1 MKNKH
6 IKEYTTKQG
15 EKLYKFQIYLG
26 KNATTGTSLYIRKRG
41 FKTYKEASKSYKQVQ
56 EQIKKGVYS
65 AKKEKHYKVNDLVKL
80 WLKGYKNT
88 VREST
93 YASTQRILDNHIL
106 PDLGN
111 TYLDKLTVIQ
121 CMDVVNKWAK
131 IAPVSVK
138 KFMNYTNII
147 FNKGVEWHMMPF
159 NPMSTV
165 DCPKFERSE
174 KDFIDFY
181 TKEELDKFLQGAK
194 KTASLKVF
202 MFFRLLAYSGMR
214 RGEALALTWGDIN
227 FKDNYIKV
235 NKTVA
240 QGENNRLMIDYPK
253 TKSGIR
259 IIDIDLV
266 TMNYLKQWKLKQLK
280 ELFKLGIN
288 AQDDNQLVFSNTYNK
303 LIQPSRVAHWNNV
316 ICKAND
322 LRHIKVHGFRH
333 THATL
338 LHDAGVAM
346 KDIQERLGHAN
357 ITTTM
362 DIYTHL
368 TNKRNKETLNQ
379 FEKYMNE

>member
-26 KNATTGTSLYIRKRG
+26 KNKTTGTSLYIRKRG
-41 FKTYKEASKSYKQVQ
+41 FKTYKQASIACKEVQ

-65 AKKEKHYKVNDLVKL
+65 AKKEKHYKVSDLVKL

-93 YASTQRILDNHIL
+93 YASTERILDNHIL

-111 TYLDKLTVIQ
+111 IYLDKLTVPQ

-138 KFMNYTNII
+138 KFMNYANII
-147 FNKGVEWHMMPF
+147 FNKGVAWHMMPF

-165 DCPKFERSE
+165 DCPKVERPE

-181 TKEELDKFLQGAK
+181 TKEELEQFLECAK

-214 RGEALALTWGDIN
+214 RGEALALTWEDIN
-227 FKDNYIKV
+227 FKDNSITI

-253 TKSGIR
+253 TKSGNR
-259 IIDIDLV
+259 VIDIDLV
-266 TMNYLKQWKLKQLK
+266 TMNYLKQWKIQQLK
-280 ELFKLGIN
+280 DLFKLGIN
-288 AQDDNQLVFSNTYNK
+288 AQDKKQLVFSNTYNK
-303 LIQPSRVAHWNNV
+303 LYQPSRVAQWNTA

-338 LHDAGVAM
+338 LHDAGVSM
-346 KDIQERLGHAN
+346 KDVQARLGHSN

-379 FEKYMNE
+379 FEKYMSE